1 MGRGDGTQ
9 DKGLHRRTA
18 GLKLVRLDPSRAA
31 TPSNLILLLEEEA
44 AELLELGL
52 QTWKKKYPQV
62 ARFAHTTLENVKG
75 LYGEFA

>member
-18 GLKLVRLDPSRAA
+18 GLKLVRLDASRTA
-31 TPSNLILLLEEEA
+31 TPSNLVLLREDEA
-44 AELLELGL
+44 EELLDLGS
-52 QTWKKKYPQV
+52 QTWMKKYPQV
-62 ARFAHTTLENVKG
+62 SKFVDATLDNVKG